1 VLVLS
6 APFGRDASGV
16 GAEPSAMIH
25 YKCPRC
31 GVLMESPA
39 SMAGR
44 VEVCGSCGARCR
56 LPTPKPASLDPE
68 ADIPWARAAAGAS
81 ARGRPA
87 APRCQF
93 CGGSMAAAKQ
103 PTRGSSSRV
112 IGGVAMGIGL
122 IGLVSIVVL
131 ALVRTTGPAVGP
143 EVPGAAFG
151 SLLFVLLGLVAI
163 GGSRK
168 VLRCRSCGAVV
179 PRA

>member
-1 VLVLS
+1 
-6 APFGRDASGV
+6 
-16 GAEPSAMIH
+16 MIH
-25 YKCPRC
+25 YKCPKC
-31 GVLMESPA
+31 GVLMESLTA
-39 SMAGR
+39 MAGQ
-44 VEVCGSCGARCR
+44 VEVCEACGARCR
-56 LPTPKPASLDPE
+56 VPTPKPAPVDPD
-68 ADIPWARAAAGAS
+68 ANIPWARPASAAAS
-81 ARGRPA
+81 ARGRA
-87 APRCQF
+87 VVPRCQF